1 MADTLLYK
9 RWRSLR
15 RKLRTRVQDAKT
27 FAHPAVKVILMA
39 MLIAATAA
47 AVIYALR
54 EDPARHPPTEVGAT
68 SAHVAAISGHAFPLQ
83 AYAHEPQIASSRG
96 LAATPQY

>member
-27 FAHPAVKVILMA
+27 FTHPAVKIILMA
-39 MLIAATAA
+39 ILIAATAA

-54 EDPARHPPTEVGAT
+54 GDPANHPQAEVGAP
-68 SAHVAAISGHAFPLQ
+68 SAQVVAAG
-83 AYAHEPQIASSRG
+83 
-96 LAATPQY
+96 TPQPTAALPD

>member
-27 FAHPAVKVILMA
+27 FTHPAVKIILMA
-39 MLIAATAA
+39 ILIAATAA

-54 EDPARHPPTEVGAT
+54 EDPANHPPAEEVGAP
-68 SAHVAAISGHAFPLQ
+68 SAQVAAVPAPPAISTLTA
-83 AYAHEPQIASSRG
+83 
-96 LAATPQY
+96 

>member
-27 FAHPAVKVILMA
+27 FTHPAVKIILMA
-39 MLIAATAA
+39 ILIAATAA
-47 AVIYALR
+47 AVVYALR
-54 EDPARHPPTEVGAT
+54 EDPANHPPAEVGAPA
-68 SAHVAAISGHAFPLQ
+68 AHAVAVDAPTLEATL
-83 AYAHEPQIASSRG
+83 
-96 LAATPQY
+96 LA

>member
-27 FAHPAVKVILMA
+27 FTHPAVKIILMA
-39 MLIAATAA
+39 ILIAATAA

-54 EDPARHPPTEVGAT
+54 EDPAKHPPAEVGSPSAQVAT
-68 SAHVAAISGHAFPLQ
+68 VPGPPAM
-83 AYAHEPQIASSRG
+83 
-96 LAATPQY
+96 ATLTA